1 MGLTDGKEKMNCS
14 AFFLGGGVWNDTS
27 YSSVERGP
35 DSLCADEAGDIG
47 QDGLTAIDKM
57 EKIPAREHPVKGYLK
72 ILEGFQMYLLFC
84 QPAVAAWLSWIER
97 QYTEGVQKRSQ
108 EMSSASI
115 VV

>member
-1 MGLTDGKEKMNCS
+1 ML
-14 AFFLGGGVWNDTS
+14 FWGGVVWNDTS
-27 YSSVERGP
+27 YSSVERSP

-84 QPAVAAWLSWIER
+84 QPAVAAWLSRIER
-97 QYTEGVQKRSQ
+97 QYTEGVQTQPRDVKCFYCCL
-108 EMSSASI
+108 I
-115 VV
+115 